1 MFMEGTSVLYQ
12 SFRALLTFSKMQD
25 TDINKTRTCM
35 FLDLHDLSQ
44 CDRKWYIC

>member
-1 MFMEGTSVLYQ
+1 MFMEGTSVLYR
-12 SFRALLTFSKMQD
+12 SFRGLLTFSKMQD

-44 CDRKWYIC
+44 CDRK